1 MTTQKTRR
9 KKGRAQFGYTR
20 QLPSGRWQASYVD
33 KAGLIPELRGS
44 EQRRQPFL
52 LLQLPALVA
61 RLTALCARRPRS
73 AVPNPVSDFAAANS
87 HRG

>member
-33 KAGLIPELRGS
+33 KAGVR
-44 EQRRQPFL
+44 
-52 LLQLPALVA
+52 
-61 RLTALCARRPRS
+61 RLTGSALSFDPSFPVEGSMSVPKSHENRPLGIATLFEKS
-73 AVPNPVSDFAAANS
+73 LEVPSETVLESV
-87 HRG
+87 

>member
-52 LLQLPALVA
+52 LLQLPTL
-61 RLTALCARRPRS
+61 
-73 AVPNPVSDFAAANS
+73 AVFGDVLS
-87 HRG
+87 HVYRTNRTKAFGGQ